1 MKGFGA
7 ITIVLLAVAFM
18 LSANVNADV
27 PRQITYQ
34 GVLSDSTG
42 AAVPDAPYLLKFII
56 WDDPTA
62 TGAGNEKWNSGFQ
75 TVNPV
80 GGLFSYDLGSNVALP
95 DDLFATDTSRWLG
108 ITVGTDSEIS
118 PRTKLN
124 SQSYSYEALRADTA
138 GVSASVFANSIGS
151 AEVIDNSL
159 TASDLAAGSV
169 GTSEVADNSLTANDL
184 AAGSVGTS
192 EVADNSLT
200 ANDLAAGSVG
210 TSEVADNS
218 LTANDLAAGSVG
230 SSEVADNSLTASD
243 LASGS
248 VGTSELASGAV
259 FNVDVN
265 AGAAIAVSKI
275 SGTAVN
281 LSSSQTISGSKTFNN
296 LNISTT
302 TRYIVVPGTAFSPEK
317 STDTYTKS
325 SLRYYIHSSTAS
337 SNVKFMAPINLPHG
351 ATITKF
357 EGYFMDNTANNATFR
372 LRIGNTSG
380 GSSTVANMQTSGAS
394 TAVRKFVDNTIFAAT
409 VDNVNKFY
417 YLQADWTT
425 TVSPSAMKLYG
436 VRVWYTITK
445 PLP

>member
-1 MKGFGA
+1 MQRVALFLA
-7 ITIVLLAVAFM
+7 SAVICLLA
-18 LSANVNADV
+18 LSTQTNASV
-27 PRQITYQ
+27 PKIINYQ
-34 GVLSDSTG
+34 GVLTDSAGTG
-42 AAVPDAPYLLKFII
+42 LDTTVNITFGIYDAAVSGGVI
-56 WDDPTA
+56 WTEVQ
-62 TGAGNEKWNSGFQ
+62 NI
-75 TVNPV
+75 TVV
-80 GGLFSYDLGSNVALP
+80 EGLFSAKLGENSFNPLGSTIFSSPL
-95 DDLFATDTSRWLG
+95 RYLG
-108 ITVGTDSEIS
+108 ITVGTDPELS
-118 PRTKLN
+118 PRVQLVSVPYAINSEWAVYADLAAQALN
-124 SQSYSYEALRADTA
+124 ADTADFAEAADFADTA
-138 GVSASVFANSIGS
+138 GVATSVIANSIGS

-159 TASDLAAGSV
+159 TASDLGTGSV
-169 GTSEVADNSLTANDL
+169 GT
-184 AAGSVGTS
+184 
-192 EVADNSLT
+192 
-200 ANDLAAGSVG
+200 
-210 TSEVADNS
+210 
-218 LTANDLAAGSVG
+218 
-230 SSEVADNSLTASD
+230 SEVADNSLTASD

-248 VGTSELASGAV
+248 VGSSELASGAV
-259 FNVDVN
+259 FDIDVN

-317 STDTYTKS
+317 STDTYTKLT
-325 SLRYYIHSSTAS
+325 LRFYIHSSTAS

-394 TAVRKFVDNTIFAAT
+394 TDVRKFVDNTISSAT
-409 VDNVNKFY
+409 VDNVNSFY

-425 TVSPSAMKLYG
+425 TASPSAMKLYG
-436 VRVWYTITK
+436 VRVWYTIIK